1 MTDTTDRD
9 ASKAPAP
16 DVRIIG
22 IRGIPEVKAGDDLAE
37 LIVAAADN
45 QETPLLDS
53 DLLVVTQKV
62 VSKAEGRL
70 VELSTVEPSDF
81 AIQFAREW
89 GKDPRL
95 VEVVLR
101 ESSRIV
107 RMDRGI
113 LIVETKQGFV
123 CANAGV
129 DGSNSG
135 GPGLVTLLPEDC
147 DKSAETLR
155 SEIRRR
161 SGADTAV
168 IICDSFGRPWRTGT
182 DQAALGVAGMLALR
196 DYGGEKDFS
205 GYELRVTQVA
215 VADELASAA
224 ELVMGKLERIPAA
237 IIRGY
242 RAPAGPGS
250 GRQLLREPD
259 KDLFR

>member
-1 MTDTTDRD
+1 MKD
-9 ASKAPAP
+9 PAATP
-16 DVRIIG
+16 SDVPEVRIIG
-22 IRGIPEVKAGDDLAE
+22 VTGIPEVRPGDDLAG
-37 LIVAAADN
+37 LILSAAER
-45 QETPLLDS
+45 QGTPLQNG

-81 AIQFAREW
+81 ARRFAREW
-89 GKDPRL
+89 GKDARL

-101 ESSRIV
+101 ETRRIV
-107 RMDRGI
+107 RMDRGV

-147 DKSAETLR
+147 DRSAEALR
-155 SEIRRR
+155 SEIKLRT
-161 SGADTAV
+161 GAEVAV
-168 IICDSFGRPWRTGT
+168 IVCDSFGRPWREGI
-182 DQAALGVAGMLALR
+182 DQVALGVAGMQPLR
-196 DYGGEKDFS
+196 DYGGERDPS
-205 GYELRVTQVA
+205 GYELRVSQVA

-237 IIRGY
+237 IVRGY
-242 RAPAGPGS
+242 RAPPGAGS
-250 GRQLLREPD
+250 GRRLLRGPET
-259 KDLFR
+259 DLFR